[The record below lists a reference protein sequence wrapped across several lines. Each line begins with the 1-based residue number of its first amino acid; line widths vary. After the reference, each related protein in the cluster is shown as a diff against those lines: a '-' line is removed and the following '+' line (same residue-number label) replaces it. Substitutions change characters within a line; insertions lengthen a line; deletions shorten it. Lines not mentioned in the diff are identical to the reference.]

1 MTDKNTAV
9 PEDASEN
16 ALLLKIFSRLLSA
29 LDASIS
35 GKERSN
41 LVSELAN
48 SKLEGI
54 CASESKLATEL
65 IKRALQSLDH

>member
-1 MTDKNTAV
+1 MTDNNTAV
-9 PEDASEN
+9 PEDTSEN
-16 ALLLKIFSRLLSA
+16 ASLLKIFGRLLSA

-35 GKERSN
+35 GKERSI

-48 SKLEGI
+48 FKLEAI
-54 CASESKLATEL
+54 CASESKLVAEL